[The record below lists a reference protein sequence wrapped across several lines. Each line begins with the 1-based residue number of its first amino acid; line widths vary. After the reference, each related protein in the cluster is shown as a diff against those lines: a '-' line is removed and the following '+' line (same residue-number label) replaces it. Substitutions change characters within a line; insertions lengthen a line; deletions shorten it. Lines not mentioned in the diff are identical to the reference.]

1 MYSFKN
7 DYSEGCHP
15 RILEALTR
23 TNLEQTVG
31 YGCDEHCT
39 AAADAIRR
47 VIGCPTAQVHFISGG
62 TQTNLLA
69 VAACLRPYE
78 GVIAASA
85 GHIAGHESGAIEATG
100 HKVLTIPAPESKLTP
115 TLIRQVY
122 DAHREEYCPQPGM
135 VYLSDATEWGAVYSK
150 AELTALSQCCR
161 ELGLYLF
168 LDGARIAQALAVS
181 DLTLAD
187 VAALTDAFYIG
198 GTKNG
203 ALFGEA
209 LVLVHPALQPHF
221 RTLLKQRGGMLAKG
235 RMLGIQFEELFRDDL
250 YFQLGRQAV
259 ERAVRLQDGLR
270 ALGYPMY
277 VDSPTN
283 QIFPIVTPEQL
294 KRFSERCLFE
304 VMEALPD
311 GRTVIRLCTS
321 WATPEHAVEEL
332 LQSL

>member
-23 TNLEQTVG
+23 TNLDQTVG
-31 YGCDEHCT
+31 YGCDEHCA

-47 VIGCPTAQVHFISGG
+47 VISCPSADVHFISGG

-69 VAACLRPYE
+69 VAACLRPYQ
-78 GVIAASA
+78 GVIAAAA
-85 GHIAGHESGAIEATG
+85 GHIAAHESGAIEATG

-115 TLIRQVY
+115 DLIRQVY
-122 DAHREEYCPQPGM
+122 DAHREEFCPQPGM

-168 LDGARIAQALAVS
+168 LDGARIAQAMAVS
-181 DLTLAD
+181 DVTLAD
-187 VAALTDAFYIG
+187 VAALTDLFYIG

-209 LVLVHPALQPHF
+209 LVLVNPALHPHF

-250 YFQLGRQAV
+250 YFQLGRLAV
-259 ERAVRLQDGLR
+259 ERAARLQDGLR

-283 QIFPIVTPEQL
+283 QIFPIVTPEQRH
-294 KRFSERCLFE
+294 RFSELCLFE
-304 VMEALPD
+304 EMEALDD

-321 WATPEHAVEEL
+321 WATPEQAVEEL
-332 LQSL
+332 LRAL